1 MSASDDRRRDV
12 SLPVGAK
19 SRASL
24 ARPRPYAAWALA
36 VLLALRLALGF
47 AYSALNPLGEAPDEA
62 DHYAYAVYIGE
73 HSRLPTGTTVTQ
85 SKHPP
90 LYHALAAAAGKLAGL
105 NFTFLRVNP
114 DGGVSADSQAANFF
128 IHTTLESWPWR
139 GGPLAMHLGR
149 VISVLAGV
157 ILVVATYGL
166 ARGLWPENA
175 ALAFIAAG
183 FVAFLPEGL
192 FIGGS
197 VSNDMLAAMFAGVAL
212 RAAVLGRGWPS
223 AIAAGLCMGLG
234 FLTKVSISAVWPAAL
249 AALLIRDGWNV
260 RRPLRGIGR
269 ALVAGLIACA
279 IAAPWL
285 WRNWQLYGDPLG
297 TPVLLGTIDRR
308 AAALTLAD
316 LGWLAR
322 GWFLS
327 FFGKFGAAGH
337 ISLPWPF
344 YALWA
349 ALVLTAVIGWLKRQP
364 AYETEHPSTA
374 PPVRGVSAQDA
385 GLRTT
390 LLRWIV
396 LAGAPALVILSMI
409 SYSRIALGTDQGRL
423 LFPALAPIAVL
434 LAAGLAQWMLAG
446 RERTFAGLFAGGM
459 AVVATLALVFGI
471 IQPFAPP
478 APPPASDVAAATP
491 VGAVYAERLEL
502 TGATWSPETTVGGA
516 AVRPLTLYW
525 RANAGIG
532 ADLRTIV
539 RVQSGDK
546 LLWEW
551 KRSPAAG
558 RFSTDRWPAGRAVAD
573 VYRVPA
579 DAAASADRVEVLVYA
594 FPDETPFGS
603 AMLPLPER

>member
-1 MSASDDRRRDV
+1 
-12 SLPVGAK
+12 
-19 SRASL
+19 
-24 ARPRPYAAWALA
+24 
-36 VLLALRLALGF
+36 
-47 AYSALNPLGEAPDEA
+47 
-62 DHYAYAVYIGE
+62 
-73 HSRLPTGTTVTQ
+73 
-85 SKHPP
+85 
-90 LYHALAAAAGKLAGL
+90 
-105 NFTFLRVNP
+105 
-114 DGGVSADSQAANFF
+114 
-128 IHTTLESWPWR
+128 
-139 GGPLAMHLGR
+139 
-149 VISVLAGV
+149 
-157 ILVVATYGL
+157 
-166 ARGLWPENA
+166 
-175 ALAFIAAG
+175 
-183 FVAFLPEGL
+183 
-192 FIGGS
+192 
-197 VSNDMLAAMFAGVAL
+197 
-212 RAAVLGRGWPS
+212 
-223 AIAAGLCMGLG
+223 
-234 FLTKVSISAVWPAAL
+234 
-249 AALLIRDGWNV
+249 
-260 RRPLRGIGR
+260 
-269 ALVAGLIACA
+269 
-279 IAAPWL
+279 
-285 WRNWQLYGDPLG
+285 
-297 TPVLLGTIDRR
+297 
-308 AAALTLAD
+308 
-316 LGWLAR
+316 
-322 GWFLS
+322 
-327 FFGKFGAAGH
+327 
-337 ISLPWPF
+337 
-344 YALWA
+344 
-349 ALVLTAVIGWLKRQP
+349 
-364 AYETEHPSTA
+364 
-374 PPVRGVSAQDA
+374 
-385 GLRTT
+385 
-390 LLRWIV
+390 V